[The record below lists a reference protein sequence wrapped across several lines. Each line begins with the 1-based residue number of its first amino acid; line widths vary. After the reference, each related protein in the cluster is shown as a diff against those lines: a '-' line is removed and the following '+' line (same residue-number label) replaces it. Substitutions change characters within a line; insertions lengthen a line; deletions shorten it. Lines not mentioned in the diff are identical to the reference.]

1 MLERYFARPQ
11 TVDRIHASWLGPA
24 IEQCATW
31 LIARGHAAKN
41 LARYVPIEMHF
52 AGSPGARRD
61 TLRRSPRACRFI
73 RQRLDRP
80 ARPPPRSWGSA
91 TTLDAGNPLAHR
103 ADAAIGGARICWPH
117 ASSSAP

>member
-41 LARYVPIEMHF
+41 LARYVPIQMHF
-52 AGSPGARRD
+52 AAFAQARGVITMR
-61 TLRRSPRACRFI
+61 
-73 RQRLDRP
+73 
-80 ARPPPRSWGSA
+80 G
-91 TTLDAGNPLAHR
+91 
-103 ADAAIGGARICWPH
+103 IGDHDPWNG
-117 ASSSAP
+117 